1 MKVSIVAKM
10 VPMDSQM
17 GTGELIGK
25 IATICYGEK
34 GTNYEKVVKRCI
46 KSGHDSVLEHVSYT
60 FRIDGISRVTAQ
72 QLTRHRIASYTMLS
86 QRYTNQS
93 GFDVML
99 PSSIADMAEVDNIVD
114 TAQATYDLMISR
126 GVKPEDARY
135 ILPQGVTCS
144 LYMTMNVRS
153 LRNFLELRLDTHAQ
167 AEIRD
172 LATEILELVW
182 NDAPLL
188 FSDIVEDFTGGE
200 FL

>member
-1 MKVSIVAKM
+1 MKVSIVAKT
-10 VPMDSQM
+10 VPTDSQM
-17 GTGELIGK
+17 GTSEFIGQV
-25 IATICYGEK
+25 ATICYGEST
-34 GTNYEKVVKRCI
+34 TNYEKVVKRCVR
-46 KSGHDSVLEHVSYT
+46 SGHDSVLEHVSYT
-60 FRIDGISRVTAQ
+60 FRIDGLSRVTAQ

-144 LYMTMNVRS
+144 IYMTMNVRS

-188 FSDIVEDFTGGE
+188 FSDIVEGFTGGE